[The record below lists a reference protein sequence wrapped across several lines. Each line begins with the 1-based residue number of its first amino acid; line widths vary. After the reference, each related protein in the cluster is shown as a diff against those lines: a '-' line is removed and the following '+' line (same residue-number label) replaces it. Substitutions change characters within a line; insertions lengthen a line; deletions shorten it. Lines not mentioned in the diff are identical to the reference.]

1 MWSGCS
7 HKQITNHIF
16 KRETNPSTSAVSE
29 LLRLCQSRAL
39 SSQGFSPLVTL
50 RIQITRLYSPVFSF
64 YLQRKTGNGTSSS
77 KGYALFKHCVCCS
90 CLCKVTL
97 HSSSKLR
104 PLKKCNYLT
113 PLPNY
118 PYFADDRLPKQVF
131 FKVRQLYAMITAT
144 QPNSFTQVRTGGEEK
159 SVQGGA
165 DRAQT
170 PFRPPRREPRWQK
183 LPHRPA
189 GSEPSPPPPPPR
201 SPFPAPSPLSPGGA
215 PSPAPWAHRPAGR
228 SPAGPRAAR
237 PPWHSGAGAG
247 TAGTRRLFPA
257 GPLGPSPRAG
267 PRSAGAGGGKQSA
280 RSLTPVRQARYTA
293 TLPAP
298 HCISR
303 SDWLSLPSLWRPRTN
318 KNGSAWPRRAV
329 GPRRPLEGG
338 ARELR
343 AEVLR
348 ASALRG
354 GQGFPLVPFSSPRLS
369 ASPGYPLRP
378 GEDTSRPKGEFI
390 FLPASYG
397 LISRWGS

>member
-189 GSEPSPPPPPPR
+189 GSEPSPPPPP
-201 SPFPAPSPLSPGGA
+201 APLSLPRPEPPLTWRSALTRSLGTPTSRQISSRPEGSTSSMA
-215 PSPAPWAHRPAGR
+215 QRGRGRDSRDAATLSRRAARSLPAGR
-228 SPAGPRAAR
+228 TALRRGGGRKAKR
-237 PPWHSGAGAG
+237 PLPHACKAGA
-247 TAGTRRLFPA
+247 LHSNP
-257 GPLGPSPRAG
+257 PR
-267 PRSAGAGGGKQSA
+267 
-280 RSLTPVRQARYTA
+280 
-293 TLPAP
+293 
-298 HCISR
+298 
-303 SDWLSLPSLWRPRTN
+303 PSLHLTLWL
-318 KNGSAWPRRAV
+318 AV
-329 GPRRPLEGG
+329 SPV
-338 ARELR
+338 
-343 AEVLR
+343 VLK
-348 ASALRG
+348 
-354 GQGFPLVPFSSPRLS
+354 
-369 ASPGYPLRP
+369 
-378 GEDTSRPKGEFI
+378 T
-390 FLPASYG
+390 
-397 LISRWGS
+397 